1 MKKKGL
7 CVWTTVTIVS
17 IVLAIAAFLFTG
29 VTDCV
34 SLYSKRFAEFS
45 WLSFATIFQPLVFG
59 WDAFV
64 HFQVRWLTIS
74 VIVVLGL
81 FVIGTIVLFIMMAKK
96 KKWQYL
102 GQFFVLLFTAFVG
115 VYLLCYVFDTK
126 LGGSMSIARQMITF
140 GEPYNLMIKFGINT
154 IGSILFYVMLLM
166 TLIAVISVFAMYIL
180 TINRLAKVRVN
191 KSTAAVEE
199 KVETKTPATAVE
211 EEKKEEPAKP
221 KKKVVLVVKRY
232 DGFKNPYEKPI
243 EKETNYPHEK
253 LEVEP
258 LTRDDIRRALSEE
271 LDARAKKEEVA
282 HPLIKEEPTP
292 AIQEH
297 LSVSEADAVKEDKN
311 DPQIPTPVIIA
322 IPTPVKEAE
331 EKPAKVAENVE
342 KEPSLTKEQV
352 RDIIREELLKA
363 IEEIKNQEPEVVEE
377 VVEEVHEIKVAVEE
391 KVEEPKPVETK
402 AEENKVEEP
411 APEVKEEKVEEV
423 KAEEPAPA
431 PEEENTEDEATK
443 IERIPFAQRIREA
456 DPETKDNYNQIKSLL
471 VSYGLKNR
479 TSNGGDAFRLHKVTY
494 CKVTVAGKSLKLYLA
509 LDPAD
514 YKNTTLPIKDASSK
528 AIYKDIPLVF
538 KVKSG
543 LSLRRAEQ
551 LITEM
556 MDKHGIEQIDRVE
569 VKDYASTLENTSDDE
584 GDDD

>member
-17 IVLAIAAFLFTG
+17 ILLAVAAFLFTG

-45 WLSFATIFQPLVFG
+45 WLSFATIFQPLAFG
-59 WDAFV
+59 WDAFI
-64 HFQVRWLTIS
+64 HFQVRWFTIS
-74 VIVVLGL
+74 TIVVLGL
-81 FVIGTIVLFIMMAKK
+81 FVIGTIILFIMMAKK

-102 GQFFVLLFTAFVG
+102 GQFFVLLFTTFVG
-115 VYLLCYVFDTK
+115 VYLLCYVFDTN
-126 LGGSMSIARQMITF
+126 LNGSSIAYQMFTP
-140 GEPYNLMIKFGINT
+140 GKPYNLMLKFGINT
-154 IGSILFYVMLLM
+154 VASTLFYVMLLM
-166 TLIAVISVFAMYIL
+166 TLIAIVSVFAMYIL
-180 TINRLAKVRVN
+180 TFSRLVKVRVN

-199 KVETKTPATAVE
+199 KVENKVPAATVE

-253 LEVEP
+253 LDVEP

-282 HPLIKEEPTP
+282 HPLIKEEPAP
-292 AIQEH
+292 VIQEH
-297 LSVSEADAVKEDKN
+297 ISVSEADASKDDKN
-311 DPQIPTPVIIA
+311 EPQIPTPVIIA

-331 EKPAKVAENVE
+331 EKPAKVTENVE

-363 IEEIKNQEPEVVEE
+363 IQEIKNQEPEVVEE
-377 VVEEVHEIKVAVEE
+377 VVEEVHEVKVPVEAKVEE
-391 KVEEPKPVETK
+391 KVEEPKPVET
-402 AEENKVEEP
+402 KVEEP

-423 KAEEPAPA
+423 KVEEPTPA
-431 PEEENTEDEATK
+431 PIDEEKTEDDAAK

-456 DPETKDNYNQIKSLL
+456 DAETKDNYNQIKSLL

-528 AIYKDIPLVF
+528 AIYKDIPLAF

-556 MDKHGIEQIDRVE
+556 MDKHGIEQVDRVE